1 MVIISFADTSKTVN
15 TITRS
20 ELYNILK
27 GFKGKKIDEKFT
39 LLEDRLA
46 QLTSCPTEC
55 RTVLSRS
62 LRYFKTS
69 FKQKWTAAR
78 NTDERFLKNNEEWLK
93 TTLELP
99 LWPSQKPGRPVKQF
113 HELSERSKRRRTK
126 ELRAHVPV
134 EELTFAACVSQSTSG
149 NKVSS
154 KMIKEI
160 TSTPT
165 KAKKFRRIISSEK
178 DHDKMKYTP
187 QEALSLFVEGNF
199 TRSQWNLLQ
208 GGRKDIYPC
217 YSLLQKAKKECYPDD
232 ESITVTETHFNVEL
246 QALLDHTALRLVQ
259 YLKEVLDTLANT
271 EKQNLILISKW
282 GCDGSHQTPFKQKF
296 ENVTDDDSNIFMSSI
311 VPVRLIV
318 SVDGQTT
325 KTIWQNPVPSS
336 VRFCRPI
343 RARFLHET
351 KDVTKEEIE
360 YIRNQAKNLKG
371 TEDSE
376 KLIKIS
382 HSILLTMVDGKVCN
396 AAMDTASTMR
406 CYICGQTSKD
416 FNKLNQQC
424 AVKEEAL
431 KFGLSV
437 LHARIRFFESLLH
450 LAYKLPIKKWQA
462 LLVAK
467 RPTSADVYTG
477 NVQLNHM
484 APPHALGLMGEF
496 SGTITLTCV
505 RTSPMFILMPL
516 FNP

>member
-1 MVIISFADTSKTVN
+1 MSAMKTVTKLNKSVEFPRDTSKTVN

-46 QLTSCPTEC
+46 QLTSCP
-55 RTVLSRS
+55 
-62 LRYFKTS
+62 K
-69 FKQKWTAAR
+69 
-78 NTDERFLKNNEEWLK
+78 
-93 TTLELP
+93 LP

-187 QEALSLFVEGNF
+187 QEALSLFVE
-199 TRSQWNLLQ
+199 
-208 GGRKDIYPC
+208 
-217 YSLLQKAKKECYPDD
+217 
-232 ESITVTETHFNVEL
+232 ETHFNVEL

-360 YIRNQAKNLKG
+360 HIRNQAKNLKG

-406 CYICGQTSKD
+406 CYI
-416 FNKLNQQC
+416 
-424 AVKEEAL
+424 
-431 KFGLSV
+431 
-437 LHARIRFFESLLH
+437 
-450 LAYKLPIKKWQA
+450 
-462 LLVAK
+462 
-467 RPTSADVYTG
+467 
-477 NVQLNHM
+477 
-484 APPHALGLMGEF
+484 
-496 SGTITLTCV
+496 
-505 RTSPMFILMPL
+505 
-516 FNP
+516 